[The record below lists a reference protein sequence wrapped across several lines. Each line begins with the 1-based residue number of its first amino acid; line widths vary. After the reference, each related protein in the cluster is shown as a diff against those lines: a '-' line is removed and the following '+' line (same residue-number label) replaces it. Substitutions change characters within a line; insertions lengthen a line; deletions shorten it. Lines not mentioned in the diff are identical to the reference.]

1 MKYKIKDYK
10 YIKEKIESLEWDN
23 LTLYQVDI
31 ILEMIN
37 TIEYLRKE
45 IDGLVTVIDLVR
57 EYVRN
62 NSIYYNTSDGCQWVD
77 QFKILEILERVNEE

>member
-31 ILEMIN
+31 VLEMIN
-37 TIEYLRKE
+37 TIEYLKN
-45 IDGLVTVIDLVR
+45 L
-57 EYVRN
+57 
-62 NSIYYNTSDGCQWVD
+62 
-77 QFKILEILERVNEE
+77 LERVNEE

>member
-37 TIEYLRKE
+37 TIEYLKNYLE
-45 IDGLVTVIDLVR
+45 NLFEDGV
-57 EYVRN
+57 N
-62 NSIYYNTSDGCQWVD
+62 NESNRLI
-77 QFKILEILERVNEE
+77 K

>member
-37 TIEYLRKE
+37 TIEYLKN
-45 IDGLVTVIDLVR
+45 L
-57 EYVRN
+57 
-62 NSIYYNTSDGCQWVD
+62 
-77 QFKILEILERVNEE
+77 LESKGESND

>member
-37 TIEYLRKE
+37 TIEYLK
-45 IDGLVTVIDLVR
+45 GA
-57 EYVRN
+57 
-62 NSIYYNTSDGCQWVD
+62 
-77 QFKILEILERVNEE
+77 LERVNEE

>member
-37 TIEYLRKE
+37 TIEYLKNL
-45 IDGLVTVIDLVR
+45 I
-57 EYVRN
+57 
-62 NSIYYNTSDGCQWVD
+62 
-77 QFKILEILERVNEE
+77 ERVIKE

>member
-37 TIEYLRKE
+37 TIEYLK
-45 IDGLVTVIDLVR
+45 GV
-57 EYVRN
+57 
-62 NSIYYNTSDGCQWVD
+62 
-77 QFKILEILERVNEE
+77 LERVNEE

>member
-37 TIEYLRKE
+37 TIDYLKNL
-45 IDGLVTVIDLVR
+45 I
-57 EYVRN
+57 
-62 NSIYYNTSDGCQWVD
+62 
-77 QFKILEILERVNEE
+77 ERVNEE

>member
-37 TIEYLRKE
+37 TIEYLKNL
-45 IDGLVTVIDLVR
+45 I
-57 EYVRN
+57 
-62 NSIYYNTSDGCQWVD
+62 
-77 QFKILEILERVNEE
+77 ERVNEE